1 MDNGNEFGAHLADL
15 SKVFGCFPRDLII
28 AELNFMVLIYL
39 QLPFSAQLEEEGGGI
54 EQNALGGKLSK
65 FLKMGM
71 GGGGGGV
78 FRSFSYN
85 N

>member
-1 MDNGNEFGAHLADL
+1 MDNGNEFGAHLTDL
-15 SKVFGCFPRDLII
+15 SKVFGCFPRGLII

-71 GGGGGGV
+71 GWGGV
-78 FRSFSYN
+78 LGHSLIIIK
-85 N
+85 